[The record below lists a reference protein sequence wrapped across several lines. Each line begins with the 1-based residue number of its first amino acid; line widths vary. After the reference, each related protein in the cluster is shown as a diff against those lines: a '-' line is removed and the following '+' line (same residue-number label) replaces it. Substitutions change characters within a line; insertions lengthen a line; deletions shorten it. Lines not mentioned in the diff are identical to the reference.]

1 MNLSLKNIKFM
12 KQMMMRKVVYSLI
25 PIVLAGIYF
34 FGWRVLSLLA
44 VVTVFGCATEWV
56 FVRKTTQKITEA
68 VFVTCILFTLTLPPS
83 TPYWVAI
90 IGIIFGVLFGKMV
103 FGGFGKNPF
112 NPALVGRAFIY
123 VNFPEFLT
131 LQWTK
136 PIGGVL
142 GGFTSYLGETID
154 TVSSSTPM
162 LIFRATG
169 KELPLQEVFFG
180 NIAGSIGETS
190 ALLIILAGI
199 YLMFTK
205 TAAKETIISV
215 IVGFLGISTVFY
227 FMGLM
232 EVLNPVYGLL
242 SGGILFGAVFMATDP
257 ISSPKT
263 FEGRIFYGLLIGA
276 ITVVIRSF
284 ALFAGG
290 MMFAI
295 LIGNTFAPIIDEVV
309 GELKG
314 AKKAR
319 AAKLA
324 SKAESA
330 EKSEST
336 GKAEP
341 VEVSAKD
348 AEVTVNFKVADA
360 AKEVSHG

>member
-1 MNLSLKNIKFM
+1 M

-25 PIVLAGIYF
+25 PIILAAIYF

-44 VVTVFGCATEWV
+44 VVTLFGSATEWI
-56 FVRKTTQKITEA
+56 FVRRTTKKITEA

-83 TPYWVAI
+83 TPYWIAV

-123 VNFPEFLT
+123 VNFPAFLT
-131 LQWTK
+131 TEWTK
-136 PIGGVL
+136 PVSGIL
-142 GGFTSYLGETID
+142 GGFTTYLGESID
-154 TVSSSTPM
+154 AVSSATPM
-162 LIFRATG
+162 LVFRSTG
-169 KELPLQEVFFG
+169 TELPLQNMLLG

-190 ALLIILAGI
+190 AILILLAGL
-199 YLMFTK
+199 YLIFTK

-215 IVGFLGISTVFY
+215 LVGFLGISTVFY
-227 FMGLM
+227 FMGLDVVM
-232 EVLNPVYGLL
+232 NPLYGLL

-257 ISSPKT
+257 ISSPRT
-263 FEGRIFYGLLIGA
+263 FEGRIFYGLLIGM

-309 GELKG
+309 NELKG
-314 AKKAR
+314 AKKT
-319 AAKLA
+319 KLA
-324 SKAESA
+324 KAA
-330 EKSEST
+330 AT
-336 GKAEP
+336 
-341 VEVSAKD
+341 VE
-348 AEVTVNFKVADA
+348 A
-360 AKEVSHG
+360 AKEVNHG